1 MTNFVID
8 WLRPTC
14 IGTFNTRSERNLTG
28 GAMAARWGLVLLY
41 VAFSAICLGAANLVA
56 LANHN

>member
-28 GAMAARWGLVLLY
+28 GAMAARWGLVLPCAVFL
-41 VAFSAICLGAANLVA
+41 LL
-56 LANHN
+56 LAWAPQVWWH